1 MALRQIVSFAQ
12 LPTAPFN
19 QPTFTDF
26 APGPTRKLRGTPL
39 YLYNNWKDNGS
50 FVISVQ
56 LNQLYQQDG
65 YLWLK
70 RGYGNAQGNGTNV
83 QPYSQHS
90 LYAALS
96 EVVLNLS
103 ATSKFGFGF
112 RARIKDYLKYGV
124 GVLHNAAQTTLI
136 NLFAVAD
143 IPNFKL
149 DAPYYFEVEVDFGKL
164 AINRWID
171 GVALSPVALNSAQV
185 TALVAS
191 GFFSFSSLA
200 SINVD
205 TYRSGYGGGPSPDQ
219 ANNAQVGFRD
229 IYSWEDTGDDSI
241 NKRLG
246 PQVVRVQ
253 APVSAES
260 TDWVAVPSDKSVLEA
275 LNLPYTNAGIDG
287 DQNAYVASGTGQSP
301 VTLKFAAPAS
311 NLKVNGVALTLG
323 AWRPTG
329 SAGMLQSQVQVGQ
342 TKSAVKNLAVSTV
355 PDYSLSAGVFEK
367 APDNTA
373 WTPDK
378 VGSAVLTLTPSLGG

>member
-12 LPTAPFN
+12 LPTTPFN

-39 YLYNNWKDNGS
+39 YLYNNWKDNGTY
-50 FVISVQ
+50 VVKVQ

-70 RGYGNAQGNGTNV
+70 RGYGDAQGNGTNV
-83 QPYSQHS
+83 QPYSQNS

-124 GVLHNAAQTTLI
+124 GVLHNAAQSTLI
-136 NLFAVAD
+136 SLFAVAD
-143 IPNFKL
+143 IPNFKQ
-149 DAPYYFEVEVDFGKL
+149 DAPYYFEVEVDFAKL
-164 AINRWID
+164 TINRWID
-171 GVALSPVALNSAQV
+171 GVALSSVALTSAQV

-191 GFFSFSSLA
+191 GFFSFNTPA

-205 TYRSGYGGGPSPDQ
+205 TNRSGYGGGPSPDQ

-246 PQVVRVQ
+246 PQIVTPL
-253 APVSAES
+253 APVAADN
-260 TDWVAVPSDKSVLEA
+260 TDWTATPSGKSVLDT

-287 DQNAYVASGTGQSP
+287 DQTSFVSAGNSLTPVA
-301 VTLKFAAPAS
+301 LKFAAPAA
-311 NLKVNGVALTLG
+311 NAKINGVALNLA

-329 SAGMLQSQVQVGQ
+329 TVGILQSQVALDQVK
-342 TKSAVKNLAVSTV
+342 TPAKLLNISTS
-355 PDYSLSAGVFEK
+355 PDYSVNAGMFEK
-367 APDNTA
+367 APDGAA
-373 WTPDK
+373 WTADK
-378 VGSAVLTLTPSLGG
+378 VSKAVLTLAPTAGS